1 MPAIKNKIFFDY
13 YSSSS
18 WSGLNAAQSF
28 GYDAKEY
35 PKCSFGLFEL
45 EKYNKIY
52 KKNLSSKIANNKIVN
67 RRDYNDLG
75 IILKSKHCSKA
86 SNKYFFNEIDTILFK
101 KLKRFISVHA
111 HLSTD
116 FWWKPH
122 NWNERFIIL
131 NTLNYNT
138 YFKAIVFVFFML
150 IYSFSFYFFIKSIF
164 KKKRVTEDK
173 FIISI
178 VLMYAYL
185 IGMIFIGSSFEQER
199 MRFTEYSFIFI
210 MISIFIKK
218 FAK

>member
-1 MPAIKNKIFFDY
+1 
-13 YSSSS
+13 
-18 WSGLNAAQSF
+18 
-28 GYDAKEY
+28 
-35 PKCSFGLFEL
+35 
-45 EKYNKIY
+45 
-52 KKNLSSKIANNKIVN
+52 
-67 RRDYNDLG
+67 
-75 IILKSKHCSKA
+75 
-86 SNKYFFNEIDTILFK
+86 
-101 KLKRFISVHA
+101 
-111 HLSTD
+111 
-116 FWWKPH
+116 
-122 NWNERFIIL
+122 
-131 NTLNYNT
+131 
-138 YFKAIVFVFFML
+138 ML